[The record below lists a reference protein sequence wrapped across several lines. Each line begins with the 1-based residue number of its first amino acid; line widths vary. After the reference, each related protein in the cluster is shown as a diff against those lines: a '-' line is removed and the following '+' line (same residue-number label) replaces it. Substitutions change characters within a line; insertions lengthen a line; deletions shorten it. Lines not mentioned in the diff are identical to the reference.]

1 MAGRGWRRSLA
12 TIVLVAEDWE
22 DPDAP
27 LPSSDAQLAAEREQ
41 RIAQERAEF
50 AAEAPPGTT
59 VSVEASL
66 RAIAHETPANR
77 FAVLGGYGA
86 PRATVSAR
94 YRPVRPEVRGWGE
107 IIARFSHLAANPRR
121 SGQLW
126 SWNRRGVHPAGAGVR
141 RPKAVDPPVRRWG
154 SYAQCCSAPRDVR
167 PPNFA
172 RGFDH
177 ILPSVP
183 DPALTRDRHAIPNA
197 IPNAIPTTAST

>member
-1 MAGRGWRRSLA
+1 VAGRGWRRSLA

-141 RPKAVDPPVRRWG
+141 RPKAVDPPVRPVG
-154 SYAQCCSAPRDVR
+154 VVPAVLLSAPGRTTPEFREGVR
-167 PPNFA
+167 PHFA
-172 RGFDH
+172 
-177 ILPSVP
+177 V
-183 DPALTRDRHAIPNA
+183 TRDRHAIPNA
-197 IPNAIPTTAST
+197 IPTTAST

>member
-1 MAGRGWRRSLA
+1 VAGRGWRRSLA

-27 LPSSDAQLAAEREQ
+27 LPSADAQLAAEQEQ

-86 PRATVSAR
+86 PRATVSAPRATVSAR
-94 YRPVRPEVRGWGE
+94 YRPVGPEVGGWGE
-107 IIARFSHLAANPRR
+107 
-121 SGQLW
+121 
-126 SWNRRGVHPAGAGVR
+126 
-141 RPKAVDPPVRRWG
+141 
-154 SYAQCCSAPRDVR
+154 
-167 PPNFA
+167 
-172 RGFDH
+172 
-177 ILPSVP
+177 
-183 DPALTRDRHAIPNA
+183 
-197 IPNAIPTTAST
+197 